1 MEILSV
7 LKNTLSMKRVI
18 IILVWVIV
26 VAALIFYLVSHAEDI
41 KRLLRLSLYDIALL
55 AVLNIITQFINALK
69 IMFIIRKTGLRLGI
83 KECFSL
89 ASVNSVINYLPF
101 KGGAFALAF
110 YFKDKHK
117 LSYMNFINIIV
128 ASHLIMISTAALFSS
143 VFIVSHYF
151 FTGIFLD
158 KFFSIF
164 SFLFIITVAAIF
176 FLKRF
181 RDKPA
186 SVITKWDKVKEAIAG
201 LNIIFA
207 DKVLLFQLV
216 LLNFISVV
224 IIGMRFS
231 VCFRM
236 VSFSAPLL
244 LSLLAG
250 GVKILAMALS
260 IIPSGL
266 GIAELF
272 AGGISNMMDS
282 GANIGVYAAFIDRI
296 VSVIVLLAVGT
307 VSFGYLYKH
316 RNVKSTQT

>member
-1 MEILSV
+1 
-7 LKNTLSMKRVI
+7 MKRI
-18 IILVWVIV
+18 IVFLIWLAV

-41 KRLLRLSLYDIALL
+41 KKLLRLSLYDIGLL
-55 AVLNIITQFINALK
+55 VVLNVMTQFINALK
-69 IMFIIRKTGLRLGI
+69 IMFIIRKTGLRLRI

-110 YFKDKHK
+110 YFKNKHK
-117 LSYMNFINIIV
+117 LSYMNFINIVV

-143 VFIVSHYF
+143 VFIVFHYI

-164 SFLFIITVAAIF
+164 SLLFVVTIAAIF

-181 RDKPA
+181 RDKPV
-186 SVITKWDKVKEAIAG
+186 SVITKWDKVKEAVVG
-201 LNIIFA
+201 LNIMFA
-207 DKVLLFQLV
+207 DKSLLFKLV

-224 IIGMRFS
+224 IIGLRFS

-244 LSLLAG
+244 LSFLAG

-282 GANIGVYAAFIDRI
+282 GVNIGVYAASIDRI
-296 VSVIVLLAVGT
+296 ISIIVLLVVGT
-307 VSFGYLYKH
+307 ISFGYLYKH
-316 RNVKSTQT
+316 RNAISA